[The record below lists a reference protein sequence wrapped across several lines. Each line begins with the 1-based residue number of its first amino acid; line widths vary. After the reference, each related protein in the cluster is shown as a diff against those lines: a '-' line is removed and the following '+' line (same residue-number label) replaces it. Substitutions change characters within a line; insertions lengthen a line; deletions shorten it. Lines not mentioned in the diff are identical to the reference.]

1 MTCIIDTQSKRRLSA
16 RLATGVALSLCM
28 VFGAFVST
36 ASADDDHHDRG
47 EHRGWDHRGERSR
60 SGWSGGYYTA
70 PPVVYGSPYG
80 YRYGY
85 GYPPPVVYGPSVG
98 ISVPGLSIGIR

>member
-1 MTCIIDTQSKRRLSA
+1 MTCINTKSKRRLSA
-16 RLATGVALSLCM
+16 RLLTGVALSVCVL
-28 VFGAFVST
+28 FGGFVST
-36 ASADDDHHDRG
+36 ASADEHHDRG
-47 EHRGWDHRGERSR
+47 EHRGWDHRGSR
-60 SGWSGGYYTA
+60 SGWTGGYYAA